1 MKIIK
6 FNKFITF
13 ILGISIFLICA
24 NFFSG
29 KKNVFEFKNN
39 FLKIKD
45 LEHKILEINER
56 NNKLF
61 FLHQE
66 FKKENK
72 DLLNY
77 YVRKN
82 LNYKDKDEIVI
93 IYD

>member
-6 FNKFITF
+6 FNKFITL